1 MARSSAQAFVAYRA
15 AFEPGKTGRG
25 RSVKYFL
32 VEADGRETLAAY
44 ADEST
49 PGDSHYTYKNC
60 EEFTSFG
67 TLCCHNRKALHSW
80 CEWTEARLIS
90 RMQNTSAMDLSLI
103 HI

>member
-1 MARSSAQAFVAYRA
+1 M
-15 AFEPGKTGRG
+15 
-25 RSVKYFL
+25 KYFL

-80 CEWTEARLIS
+80 LDSIVRASSGVVTTGPIS
-90 RMQNTSAMDLSLI
+90 TAAGKNKWGSG
-103 HI
+103 

>member
-1 MARSSAQAFVAYRA
+1 M
-15 AFEPGKTGRG
+15 
-25 RSVKYFL
+25 KYFL

-80 CEWTEARLIS
+80 LDSIRAGVERGGDDGTDFDGGGEE
-90 RMQNTSAMDLSLI
+90 
-103 HI
+103 